1 MKNKDLLDEF
11 HLLAEK
17 LEIKILKGKGDFLG
31 GSCIVNREKVIVINK
46 SKPIEQRLNTL
57 ASCFNEFDLEGVF
70 LLPTLREYI
79 DSVNKL
85 DF

>member
-1 MKNKDLLDEF
+1 MKNKDLLHEF
-11 HLLAEK
+11 HLLAKK

-31 GSCIVNREKVIVINK
+31 GSCIVNNEKVIVINK

-57 ASCFNEFDLEGVF
+57 ASCFNEYDLGGVF
-70 LLPTLREYI
+70 LLPALREYI
-79 DSVNKL
+79 DRVNKL

>member
-1 MKNKDLLDEF
+1 MKNKDLLAEF

-17 LEIKILKGKGDFLG
+17 LEIKILNGRGDFLG
-31 GSCIVNREKVIVINK
+31 GSCIVNNEKVIVINK
-46 SKPIEQRLNTL
+46 SKPIEQILNTL
-57 ASCFNEFDLEGVF
+57 ASCFNEYDLNDVF
-70 LLPTLREYI
+70 LLPALREYI

>member
-17 LEIKILKGKGDFLG
+17 LEVKILKGKGDFLG
-31 GSCIVNREKVIVINK
+31 GSCIVNNEKVIVINK
-46 SKPIEQRLNTL
+46 SKPIEQRLSTL
-57 ASCFNEFDLEGVF
+57 ASCFNEYDLESVF
-70 LLPTLREYI
+70 LIPALREYI
-79 DSVNKL
+79 NNVNKL

>member
-1 MKNKDLLDEF
+1 MKNKDLLEEF

-31 GSCIVNREKVIVINK
+31 GNCIVNNEEVIVINK

-57 ASCFNEFDLEGVF
+57 ANCFNKYDLEGVF
-70 LLPTLREYI
+70 LLPALREYI

>member
-11 HLLAEK
+11 YSLAKK

-31 GSCIVNREKVIVINK
+31 GSCIVNNEKVIVINK
-46 SKPIEQRLNTL
+46 NKPIEQRLNTL
-57 ASCFNEFDLEGVF
+57 ASCFSEYDLEGVF
-70 LLPTLREYI
+70 LIPALREYI
-79 DSVNKL
+79 NSINKL

>member
-17 LEIKILKGKGDFLG
+17 LEVKILKGKGDFLG
-31 GSCIVNREKVIVINK
+31 GSCIVNNEKVIVINK

-57 ASCFNEFDLEGVF
+57 ASCFNEYDLGGVF
-70 LLPTLREYI
+70 LIPALREYI
-79 DSVNKL
+79 NSTYKL

>member
-17 LEIKILKGKGDFLG
+17 LEIKILKGRGDFLG
-31 GSCIVNREKVIVINK
+31 GNCKVNNEKVIVINK
-46 SKPIEQRLNTL
+46 SKPVEQRLNTL
-57 ASCFNEFDLEGVF
+57 ATCFNEFDLEGVF
-70 LLPTLREYI
+70 LLPALREYI

>member
-11 HLLAEK
+11 HSLAER

-31 GSCIVNREKVIVINK
+31 GGCIVNNEKVIVINK

-57 ASCFNEFDLEGVF
+57 ASYFNEYDLDSVF
-70 LLPTLREYI
+70 LLPALREYI

>member
-1 MKNKDLLDEF
+1 MKNKELLEEF

-17 LEIKILKGKGDFLG
+17 LEIKILKGTGDFLG
-31 GSCIVNREKVIVINK
+31 GSCIVNNEQVIVINK

-57 ASCFNEFDLEGVF
+57 ASCFNQCDLEGIF
-70 LLPTLREYI
+70 LLPALREYI

>member
-11 HLLAEK
+11 HILAEK

-31 GSCIVNREKVIVINK
+31 GSCIVNNAKVIVINK
-46 SKPIEQRLNTL
+46 NKPIEQRLNTL
-57 ASCFNEFDLEGVF
+57 ASCFNEFDLEGIF
-70 LLPTLREYI
+70 LLPALREYI

>member
-31 GSCIVNREKVIVINK
+31 GSCIVNNEKVIVINE

-57 ASCFNEFDLEGVF
+57 ASCFIEYDLGSVF
-70 LLPTLREYI
+70 MLPALREYI
-79 DSVNKL
+79 DRMNKL

>member
-11 HLLAEK
+11 HSLAEK
-17 LEIKILKGKGDFLG
+17 LEIKIIKGKGDFLG
-31 GSCIVNREKVIVINK
+31 GSCIIKKEKVIVINN

-57 ASCFNEFDLEGVF
+57 ANCFTEYDLEGVF
-70 LLPTLREYI
+70 LIPALREYI
-79 DSVNKL
+79 KSINKL